1 MPYPRPIRR
10 LAALIA
16 VLATF
21 AATATADAKRL
32 VRYDVSGGLA
42 GRSERLVID
51 GDRTAR
57 QTSGRRSEDARRF
70 TVSSKQL
77 RALKRELKAARFAS
91 LKRRYAPRYV
101 VNDDITETVTYK
113 GRSVSVSTGADP
125 PARLHRVL
133 RRLGR
138 LMRS

>member
-1 MPYPRPIRR
+1 M
-10 LAALIA
+10 
-16 VLATF
+16 LATF

-57 QTSGRRSEDARRF
+57 QTSGKRSEDARRF

-77 RALKRELKAARFAS
+77 RALKRELKAARFTS

-101 VNDDITETVTYK
+101 VNDGITETVTYK
-113 GRSVSVSTGADP
+113 GRSVSVSTGAEA
-125 PARLHRVL
+125 PARLERVI

-138 LMRS
+138 LMRP

>member
-1 MPYPRPIRR
+1 M
-10 LAALIA
+10 
-16 VLATF
+16 LATF
-21 AATATADAKRL
+21 AATATADARRL
-32 VRYDVSGGLA
+32 VRYNVSGGLA

-77 RALKRELKAARFAS
+77 RALKRELKAARFTS
-91 LKRRYAPRYV
+91 LKRRYAPPYV
-101 VNDDITETVTYK
+101 VNDGITETVTYK
-113 GRSVSVSTGADP
+113 GRSVSASTGADF

>member
-1 MPYPRPIRR
+1 M
-10 LAALIA
+10 A

-32 VRYDVSGGLA
+32 VRYDVGGGLA
-42 GRSERLVID
+42 GRSDRLVID

-57 QTSGRRSEDARRF
+57 QTSRRGSDEAQRF

-77 RALKRELKAARFAS
+77 RALKRELKAARFSS
-91 LKRRYAPRYV
+91 LKRRYEPDYV
-101 VNDDITETVTYK
+101 VNDGITETVTYK
-113 GRSVSVSTGADP
+113 GRSVSVSTGADY
-125 PARLHRVL
+125 PARLDRVL

-138 LMRS
+138 LMRP